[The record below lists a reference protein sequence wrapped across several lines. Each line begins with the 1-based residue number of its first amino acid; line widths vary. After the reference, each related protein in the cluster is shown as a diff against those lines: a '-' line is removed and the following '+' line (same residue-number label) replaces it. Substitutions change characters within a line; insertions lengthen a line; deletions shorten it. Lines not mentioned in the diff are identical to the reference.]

1 MTRRVVANQLRAV
14 ARPAFVDHALMTMD
28 HDDATDTRSTDSTA
42 TDRDRAVDSEPDRR
56 FRSEEIGPSA
66 LQASAVALVV
76 LVALAGVVAT
86 APAAAGLSSGAS
98 APAVETGLT
107 APVAVEAPG
116 PVGPADRPEIDG
128 GFSRPTY
135 TGVAGDPIEV
145 RYTADNPGEDEYLL
159 IGGNRLSDTGK
170 TVGFVDVLKITG
182 SSETTINTRT
192 LGTDAS
198 NVKSC
203 SRDDVSC
210 DLEFRDE
217 DGDPIANGLDNRSA
231 FSGATG
237 AGGLAR
243 PLVPQRYRLAITDGT
258 FVVEDS
264 GAVTPVEVADQADL
278 VLEKP
283 AFRDDI
289 EVFTTADRDAFGEDE
304 EAESLAAL
312 RENGAE
318 RNAVTKGN
326 RIVLGF
332 ESTGIWGA
340 LSHFAEER
348 DAGPIEAGKPVDHRV
363 LSDLLTAEE
372 GVSLRV
378 RETNPGRNE
387 PASELD
393 PARANSGDVEF
404 FVADATELDTPD
416 APGRFY
422 LVIDTSDGGAFTED
436 PEPGDEFAVEFALE
450 GTEGER
456 YAFADGPEPPGAFNA
471 SSPSDGGSEQFPYW
485 EAADSTRSAEASFT
499 VRERYLRY
507 DHVTEDGEILVEA
520 DEGRVSGTTSLL
532 PRREMTATFV
542 NDAGD
547 APFRTEA
554 PLEIADGTFT
564 VEPDLDDV
572 SPGTRLNYELY
583 EGSTLRDSRTVVVV
597 GDAGNPDE
605 LVIEDAPDNVT
616 VTEGENLSALR
627 ATARNAGGLTGEGEL
642 TLTVDN
648 GSEAGSWGVR
658 LAPDESR
665 TYGFGSVTPDL
676 DPGTYSFTLRLDGD
690 THGGTLIVE
699 KDPATTT
706 IGDEGDGS
714 ADNGTD
720 TGDSG
725 ADNGTDADG
734 DSDDGDS
741 EQSSTAPN
749 GSDSDAGS
757 DGTETDGDGGS
768 GETSNGDAPA
778 DDADSV
784 GMLPLPF
791 GTREA
796 LGGTVLVGAVHLLG
810 HWV

>member
-1 MTRRVVANQLRAV
+1 MTLER
-14 ARPAFVDHALMTMD
+14 
-28 HDDATDTRSTDSTA
+28 DDATDARATDSTPPA
-42 TDRDRAVDSEPDRR
+42 RDGAVGTERDP
-56 FRSEEIGPSA
+56 RSRSA
-66 LQASAVALVV
+66 LLGLSPLQASVIGLAV
-76 LVALAGVVAT
+76 LVALAGVAAT
-86 APAAAGLSSGAS
+86 APVATGLSSGAPAAS
-98 APAVETGLT
+98 ADAGATASPAVE
-107 APVAVEAPG
+107 ASNPVVPT
-116 PVGPADRPEIDG
+116 DRPQIDG
-128 GFSRPTY
+128 GFSRSTY
-135 TGVAGDPIEV
+135 TGVAGDPVEI
-145 RYTADNPGEDEYLL
+145 RYTTDGPTYLL
-159 IGGNRLSDTGK
+159 IGGNRLSDTGES
-170 TVGFVDVLKITG
+170 VGFVDVVKISGT
-182 SSETTINTRT
+182 SETTINTRT
-192 LGTDAS
+192 IGTDAS
-198 NVKSC
+198 NVESC
-203 SRDDVSC
+203 GLESTSC
-210 DLEFRDE
+210 DLTFVDE
-217 DGDPIANGLDNRSA
+217 DGEPIANGLDNLSE

-243 PLVPQRYRLAITDGT
+243 PLVPHRYRLAITNGT
-258 FVVEDS
+258 FVVDDS
-264 GAVTPVEVADQADL
+264 GIVTPTEVADQADL

-283 AFRDDI
+283 SFRDDV
-289 EVFTTADRDAFGEDE
+289 EVFTSIDPAALDDD
-304 EAESLAAL
+304 AESESLDAL
-312 RENGAE
+312 RENGLD
-318 RNAVTKGN
+318 RTAVTKGN
-326 RIVLGF
+326 RIVLGL
-332 ESTGIWGA
+332 EATGVWGA
-340 LSHFAEER
+340 LSHFAAER
-348 DAGPIEAGKPVDHRV
+348 GAGPMEAGQPIDHRV
-363 LSDLLTAEE
+363 LDDLLEE
-372 GVSLRV
+372 ESGVSLRV
-378 RETNPGRNE
+378 RQTNPGLNE
-387 PASELD
+387 PRSVLD
-393 PARANSGDVEF
+393 LSRADSDDVSFIPAE
-404 FVADATELDTPD
+404 ATELETPD

-422 LVIDTSDGGAFTED
+422 LVIDTSDGDHFTED
-436 PEPGDEFAVEFALE
+436 PEPGDEFAVEFALD

-456 YAFADGPEPPGAFNA
+456 YAFADGTEPPGAFNA
-471 SSPSDGGSEQFPYW
+471 TSATDDDVSQQFPYW
-485 EAADSTRSAEASFT
+485 ETADGTARAEASFT
-499 VRERYLRY
+499 VRERFLRY
-507 DHVTEDGEILVEA
+507 DHVTDDGDLLVEA
-520 DEGRVSGTTSLL
+520 DEGRVTGTTSLL
-532 PRREMTATFV
+532 PVREMSATFV

-547 APFRTEA
+547 APFRTES
-554 PLEIADGTFT
+554 PLEISDGNFT
-564 VEPDLDDV
+564 IDVDLDEV
-572 SPGTRLNYELY
+572 APGTRLNYELY
-583 EGSTLRDSRTVVVV
+583 EGSTLRDSRRVVVV
-597 GDAGNPDE
+597 GDADNPDE
-605 LVIEDAPDNVT
+605 LVIDDAPENVT